1 MKLFIAFIIG
11 LFLGGIFGVLIMCIL
26 IGARKSGGGCFL
38 PEDD

>member
-11 LFLGGIFGVLIMCIL
+11 LFLGGIFGVLIMAML
-26 IGARKSGGGCFL
+26 IGAKKSRGNYYM